1 MMDRPLRGVR
11 VLAVEQ
17 YGAGPFGTQHLADLG
32 AEVVKV
38 ENRKAGGDY
47 ARGLGPFF
55 AGDPG
60 AGDSSLYF
68 QAFNRNKKSLSLDLS
83 VAEGQEVLHRL
94 APHFDAVANNLRG
107 DVPEKLGIT
116 YAALE
121 AANPAIVCAHCSAF
135 GRSGPRRDWPGYDF
149 LMQAEAGYFAMSG
162 EPDGP
167 PTRMGLSLVD
177 YMGGTY
183 LALALVSGVLAARST
198 GRGRDVDVNLFD
210 TALFNFSY
218 LGAWALNGDYAP
230 ERLPRSAHPSLV
242 PCQLYRTADGW
253 IYLMCNKQKFWPALC
268 AEIGADDLAADPR
281 FAGFEGRLTH
291 RDLLTDLLD
300 DRLSARTTSEWLER
314 FAGRVPAAPVLTPR
328 EAMTTPFV
336 RARRRIQS
344 LTVADGKSF
353 DVLASPLDAGGIT
366 PDDDRACRPLGAN
379 TREILRGAG
388 FSESDIEAL
397 ERDQVI

>member
-1 MMDRPLRGVR
+1 MDKPLRGVR

-32 AEVVKV
+32 AEVIKV
-38 ENRKAGGDY
+38 ENRSTGGDY
-47 ARGLGPFF
+47 ARGLGPYF
-55 AGDPG
+55 AGDPE
-60 AGDSSLYF
+60 ASDASLYF

-83 VAEGQEVLHRL
+83 GEAGQAVLHRL
-94 APHFDAVANNLRG
+94 APHVDAVANNLRG

-116 YAALE
+116 YAALQ
-121 AANPAIVCAHCSAF
+121 AANPAIICAHCSAF

-167 PTRMGLSLVD
+167 PARMGLSLVD

-218 LGAWALNGDYAP
+218 AGAWALNGDYEP
-230 ERLPRSAHPSLV
+230 NRLPRSAHPSLV

-268 AEIGADDLAADPR
+268 AELGADDLAADPR
-281 FAGFEGRLTH
+281 FAGFDGRLAH

-300 DRLSARTTSEWLER
+300 ERLSARTTADWLDR

-328 EAMTTPFV
+328 EAMTTDFV
-336 RARRRIQS
+336 RRRGRVQS
-344 LTVADGKSF
+344 LTVADGTAF
-353 DVLASPLDAGGIT
+353 DVLAAPIDAGGAD
-366 PDDDRACRPLGAN
+366 PMSDRACQPLGAD
-379 TREILRGAG
+379 TRDTLRAAG
-388 FSESDIEAL
+388 FTEAEIDAL
-397 ERDQVI
+397 DRDGVI